1 MKKTLLKIVVSAL
14 TVTLLGLFVGCGGG
28 SDKSADNNKKDS
40 AVSGSII
47 AGGSTALEP
56 LVKKTKEGFEA
67 KHPDAMVDVQGGGSG
82 KGISGVQEGTF
93 QIGNSD
99 VPAADKVTDE
109 SALKEL
115 VETKVCGIG
124 FAMVANKDV
133 KLNSLTVEQ
142 IVDIFTG
149 KVTNW
154 KDVGGDDE
162 AITVI
167 ARPTSSGTR
176 ATFKKTI
183 LGDAEEKKDFQ
194 TEESSGAVS
203 SKVQSTPGAI
213 SYLALSYVGDGKDLN
228 VLKINDVEANAE
240 NIANGSYPFWS
251 YEYMITKGEPTG
263 VTKAFIDYLM
273 SGENKSVVEAEGYIP
288 MSSLK

>member
-14 TVTLLGLFVGCGGG
+14 TVTMLGAFVGCGGG
-28 SDKSADNNKKDS
+28 SDQSADGNT
-40 AVSGSII
+40 VSGSII

-56 LVKKTKEGFEA
+56 LVKKTKEGFEE
-67 KHPDAMVDVQGGGSG
+67 KYPDAIVDVQGGGSG

-99 VPAADKVTDE
+99 VPVADKVKDE
-109 SALKEL
+109 AVLKEL

-124 FAMVANKDV
+124 FAMVANSDV
-133 KLNSLTVEQ
+133 KVDSLTVEQ

-149 KVTNW
+149 KITNW
-154 KDVGGDDE
+154 KEVGGDDE

-203 SKVQSTPGAI
+203 SKIQSTPGSI

-240 NIANGSYPFWS
+240 NIASGSYPFWS
-251 YEYMITKGEPTG
+251 YEYMVTKGEPTG
-263 VTKAFIDYLM
+263 TTKAFIDYLM
-273 SGENKSVVEAEGYIP
+273 SDENKSVIEDEGYIP

>member
-14 TVTLLGLFVGCGGG
+14 TVTMLGAFVGCGGG
-28 SDKSADNNKKDS
+28 SDQSADGNTI
-40 AVSGSII
+40 SGSII

-56 LVKKTKEGFEA
+56 LVKKTKEGFEE
-67 KHPDAMVDVQGGGSG
+67 KYVQGGGSG

-109 SALKEL
+109 AVLKEL

-124 FAMVANKDV
+124 FAMVANTDV
-133 KLNSLTVEQ
+133 KVDSLTVEQ

-149 KVTNW
+149 KITNW
-154 KDVGGDDE
+154 KEVGGDDE
-162 AITVI
+162 EITVI

-203 SKVQSTPGAI
+203 SKVQSTPGSI

-251 YEYMITKGEPTG
+251 YEYMVTKGEPTG
-263 VTKAFIDYLM
+263 TTKAFIDYLM
-273 SGENKSVVEAEGYIP
+273 SDENKSVVEDEGYIP
-288 MSSLK
+288 MSELK

>member
-1 MKKTLLKIVVSAL
+1 MRKTLLKIVVSAL
-14 TVTLLGLFVGCGGG
+14 TVTMLGAFVGCGGG
-28 SDKSADNNKKDS
+28 SDQSADGDTI
-40 AVSGSII
+40 SGSII

-56 LVKKTKEGFEA
+56 LVKKTKEGFEE
-67 KHPDAMVDVQGGGSG
+67 KYPDAIVDVQGGGSG

-99 VPAADKVTDE
+99 VPVADKVTDE
-109 SALKEL
+109 AVLKEL

-124 FAMVANKDV
+124 FAMVANTDV
-133 KLNSLTVEQ
+133 KVDSLTVDQ
-142 IVDIFTG
+142 IIDIFTG
-149 KVTNW
+149 KITNW
-154 KDVGGDDE
+154 KEVGGNDKE
-162 AITVI
+162 ITVI

-176 ATFKKTI
+176 AAFKNTI

-203 SKVQSTPGAI
+203 SKVQSTPGSI

-228 VLKINDVEANAE
+228 VLKINDVEANTE

-251 YEYMITKGEPTG
+251 YEYMVTKGEPTG
-263 VTKAFIDYLM
+263 TTKAFIDYLM
-273 SGENKSVVEAEGYIP
+273 SDENKSVVEEEGYIP
-288 MSSLK
+288 MSELK